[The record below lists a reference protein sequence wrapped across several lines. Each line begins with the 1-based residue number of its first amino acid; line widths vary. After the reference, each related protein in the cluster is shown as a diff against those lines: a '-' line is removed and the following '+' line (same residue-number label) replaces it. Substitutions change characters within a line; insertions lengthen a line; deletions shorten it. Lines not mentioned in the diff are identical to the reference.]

1 MSNYMSQEYRIT
13 NPVSSI
19 DLQVVDNT
27 LTTLQGKYNT
37 NTALID
43 QTLAYYNENLKGIR
57 TEDNQYIAEKL
68 KRVKSTID
76 EYKKKNVNIAYNY
89 NRDSIMSAVKE
100 TLNDPIVKDAIV
112 SRQNYMQYNSQLEKI
127 REKNPEKVNDANYA
141 YGLYQGGYY
150 DYMQGKTKTLGSMQY
165 TPFEDITEEN
175 LKQLKTIKDLK
186 GKKFVEMEDPSN
198 PGRIIRREIDGL
210 EDSEI
215 QQYMGGL
222 LSSQALKQIEINA
235 WYKNGAQNIEKNRE
249 PILSQYKAYNDKQI
263 SNYTQNMEY
272 YQSIEKSSKPES
284 EKEKARLALKTLQ
297 SNVDSLKNI
306 DYTKL
311 STTSIVAD
319 LEKRNYIN
327 SISQMAKAE
336 WSTEFKKNEVYY
348 ADQDLDIKR
357 QKLELDKAELALKFK
372 KEGLDANGNPISPI
386 DSGAISQTPMD
397 TQLQEKLEAKSAQ
410 TFTTEKDH
418 NEAYKGLLSEAS
430 NILTNASSADE
441 DMLKKALEKRG
452 VIVTANGSFAFKDTE
467 STKNNSLANTVY
479 EVFKQEGK
487 STPKLTS
494 NYEIKQE
501 TSKALLQGRKEG
513 YSEVFNKDADKYVN
527 SFERMYKDVSIKA
540 QGESFLTGE
549 EDKEA
554 VELKSKIDTFVNKA
568 GGLKNLK
575 TYLSTNPNSLAEFA
589 NLTDALDKTYKGL
602 GAFSATSWLVPVDS
616 KYGVT
621 YADQNLKK
629 DAERFVEKAMKKRT
643 EGTSFS
649 AYNVFNVVD
658 DKLRES
664 VLRKVQTGVGSGV
677 MNVTGGTATP
687 TTLSFD
693 DKKNLSIRK
702 YGDEIYLEQSQPGN
716 KGTGEVQL
724 RYVVNKTSD
733 LYKELSNYMQL
744 EKPTAK
750 QYFEAGKNFSDR
762 VVKLKYP
769 DYQNGADFENYQFK
783 INRELEPFVERGTF
797 FSVVNGNAG
806 MLSAKDGVDKTIDF
820 YRDTLKM
827 NNQEVEVLKQN
838 IEVNLPFYK
847 ATVESKRNEKTDRFE
862 FYLSVS
868 DTRNGGKN
876 IPSLDVSLGT
886 DKLDYGF
893 YHSLENYP
901 QVFILNRLLRD
912 VVTTARAGK
921 SIQDNINKAFPK

>member
-1 MSNYMSQEYRIT
+1 MSNYLSTEYKIT
-13 NPVSSI
+13 NPVSSV

-27 LTTLQGKYNT
+27 LSTLQGKYNT
-37 NTALID
+37 NTALIE
-43 QTLAYYNENLKGIR
+43 QTLAYYDENLKGIR

-76 EYKKKNVNIAYNY
+76 EYKKKNVNLAFNY

-222 LSSQALKQIEINA
+222 LSSQSLKQIEINA

-348 ADQDLDIKR
+348 ADQELDIKR
-357 QKLELDKAELALKFK
+357 QKLKLDKAELALKFK

-386 DSGAISQTPMD
+386 DSGAISQDVMD
-397 TQLQEKLEAKSAQ
+397 TQLQEKLEAESAQ

-418 NEAYKGLLSEAS
+418 NGAYKGLLGEAS

-527 SFERMYKDVSIKA
+527 DFVDTIFQLEEKQDMDLSKEISSITGKPYK
-540 QGESFLTGE
+540 
-549 EDKEA
+549 
-554 VELKSKIDTFVNKA
+554 
-568 GGLKNLK
+568 K
-575 TYLSTNPNSLAEFA
+575 TNNY
-589 NLTDALDKTYKGL
+589 Y
-602 GAFSATSWLVPVDS
+602 
-616 KYGVT
+616 
-621 YADQNLKK
+621 QLKK
-629 DAERFVEKAMKKRT
+629 DIKEALVLDPSKLYKFSDLANDLYNKQEGNIFLTQNIVRNNLEEDAKLNVERVLKKRT

-658 DKLRES
+658 DKLREN

-677 MNVTGGTATP
+677 MNVTSGKP
-687 TTLSFD
+687 IETTRSFD
-693 DKKNLSIRK
+693 PKLNLSIRK
-702 YGDEIYLEQSQPGN
+702 YGDDIYIEQSQVGS
-716 KGTGEVQL
+716 KSEGTVQL
-724 RYVVNKTSD
+724 RYVVNKASTM
-733 LYKELSNYMQL
+733 YKQLSEYVQL

-762 VVKLKYP
+762 DVKLKYP

-912 VVTTARAGK
+912 VVTTARTGK

>member
-1 MSNYMSQEYRIT
+1 MSNYLSSEYRIT
-13 NPVSSI
+13 NPVSAV

-27 LTTLQGKYNT
+27 LSTLQKKYDT
-37 NTALID
+37 NTALIE
-43 QTLAYYNENLKGIR
+43 QTLAYYDENLKGLR
-57 TEDNQYIAEKL
+57 ESDNQYIAEKL

-76 EYKKKNVNIAYNY
+76 EYKKKNVNLAYNY

-100 TLNDPIVKDAIV
+100 TLNDPIVKDAIT

-127 REKNPEKVNDANYA
+127 KEKNPEKVNDANYA

-186 GKKFVEMEDPSN
+186 GKKFVEMEDPTN

-210 EDSEI
+210 EDTEI

-222 LSSQALKQIEINA
+222 MSSQALKQIEINA

-249 PILSQYKAYNDKQI
+249 PILNQYKAYNDKQI

-272 YQSIEKSSKPES
+272 YQSVEKSSKPES

-297 SNVDSLKNI
+297 SNIDSLKNI
-306 DYTKL
+306 DYSKL
-311 STTSIVAD
+311 STTSVVAD

-357 QKLELDKAELALKFK
+357 QKLELDKAELALKFR
-372 KEGLDANGNPISPI
+372 KEGLDSNGNLISAV
-386 DSGAISQTPMD
+386 DSGAISQTPAD
-397 TQLQEKLEAKSAQ
+397 TQLQEKLEAESAQ

-418 NEAYKGLLSEAS
+418 NEAYKGLLDEAK

-441 DMLKKALEKRG
+441 DVLKKSLEKRG
-452 VIVTANGSFAFKDTE
+452 VIVTANGSFAFKDAE
-467 STKNNSLANTVY
+467 SIKNYSLANTVY

-513 YSEVFNKDADKYVN
+513 YLEVFSKDSDKYVN
-527 SFERMYKDVSIKA
+527 SFLNGLEENRDTFSIMSDVRNSGFSVEDRRGREVLIKKA
-540 QGESFLTGE
+540 
-549 EDKEA
+549 EDFIKNA
-554 VELKSKIDTFVNKA
+554 GGQKNIVNYLKS
-568 GGLKNLK
+568 
-575 TYLSTNPNSLAEFA
+575 NPDKLAEFS
-589 NLTDALDKTYKGL
+589 NLNKILNSMPNLSLDINV
-602 GAFSATSWLVPVDS
+602 SS
-616 KYGVT
+616 KS
-621 YADQNLKK
+621 DLEK
-629 DAERFVEKAMKKRT
+629 DAEQYIEKALKKRT

-658 DKLRES
+658 DKLREN
-664 VLRKVQTGVGSGV
+664 VLRQVQTGVGSGV
-677 MNVTGGTATP
+677 MNVSSGKAIE
-687 TTLSFD
+687 TTRSFD
-693 DKKNLSIRK
+693 PKLNLSIRK
-702 YGDEIYLEQSQPGN
+702 YGDDIYIEQSQVGN
-716 KGTGEVQL
+716 KTEGTVQL
-724 RYVVNKTSD
+724 RYVVNKASTM
-733 LYKELSNYMQL
+733 YKQLSEYVQL
-744 EKPTAK
+744 EKPSAK

-762 VVKLKYP
+762 DVKLKYP

-783 INRELEPFVERGTF
+783 INRELEPFVDKNVF

-827 NNQEVEVLKQN
+827 NSQEVEVLRQN
-838 IEVNLPFYK
+838 IETNLPFYK

-862 FYLSVS
+862 FYLSVA

-912 VVTTARAGK
+912 VVNTARAGK
-921 SIQDNINKAFPK
+921 SIQENINKAFPK